1 MGLAYNLNV
10 EPLDS
15 LTDWGQILDRGDGN
29 LFAPPSAAAGNNRKG
44 QTSSV
49 PAGDIR
55 IPQFTDAD
63 YNEFDIII
71 RNTTYCQDHYI
82 VVGSYRAFFSS
93 LNGGAGA
100 WAWDGFVTIIRAHNL
115 GFKDA
120 RWFDE
125 VDPGTP
131 APIFSD
137 KYWLNPGANQDGQVI
152 IQPFFQDN
160 ECWTYLCRMPYEC
173 DPGLTGI
180 GSDSTP
186 GVYCVDTSK
195 RVIEGVLVFKLV
207 VGGHSRINTAVE
219 GGLTGQDYS
228 AWFSALSFEIFGP
241 TIQYSFTN
249 APSAIQTYGIQF
261 RSGESTT
268 ISINGATNVGAGL
281 SNVGL
286 YPGIKQNIVQQCQS
300 SNIGPGKG
308 GFNQVSITGLN
319 NGYYPTRCHDITCIN
334 IAPIPY
340 DVEINFATITGEV
353 AYGDGAG
360 SVSITTPFFSGWDY
374 DRESIGAGGVQGI
387 MTFALGNLNWMI
399 DASVPAYNL
408 NGAYGTAL
416 TPSFGDLKSGNQDP
430 TQLQIMIAVD
440 RVTHGATTNGEI
452 YAANFFYVF
461 DSINSVQTLVTQGL
475 AIWPFGVKGGGIET
489 AAGIILPDKWYA
501 KALQQKTFTQEQETT
516 AKNLVEIEFQE
527 EQEFAPN
534 SVDLRAIPDKNIE
547 RRLAS
552 DPTLEGQ
559 NPAPI
564 NYYSGLL
571 TPNVIQYGATNE
583 PTFTGQPSNI
593 AYGFLGYRSVN
604 GPQII
609 MYDFGTIQMEG
620 VYNAGTG
627 KFVVSFGIFGGPDI
641 FNFGATMNA
650 EIEVNRN
657 STTRIPVSGGWDADR
672 DQWVYTY
679 ADSTGPTVQSCNSA
693 FDRQP
698 PTQIAYLDQ
707 TDQFPGI
714 TANAKSAYYTP
725 RNMTPFLDGLCFFG
739 GAVDTTQL
747 GQRAIKSIDITYTPD
762 SFLGPITV
770 RGFQC
775 FELQGSTGRTARVW
789 IDYLLYDNIDSLV
802 AVVVQELGLRVT
814 VENVEWYKRK
824 ILNDDILNMSNEEIE
839 GWIDAQQ
846 AEYRKMLI
854 DKERQGRL
862 RRRRSQQSAIA
873 NGLEEIL
880 QGEFVVSNHDFIE
893 DDFIER
899 NLKNM
904 SAFPDQDSQLK
915 RQISSDAQWLED
927 ETLYGS
933 SVPRKETPLERRKK
947 ENEDPETEES
957 DES

>member
-10 EPLDS
+10 EPLQS
-15 LTDWGQILDRGDGN
+15 ITDWAEVMNQGDSNLWLGSSIDGDRRGR
-29 LFAPPSAAAGNNRKG
+29 S
-44 QTSSV
+44 SSV

-55 IPQFTDAD
+55 IPEVSDSD
-63 YNEFDIII
+63 YDEFDIII
-71 RNTTYCQDHYI
+71 RNTTYVQDHYI

-115 GFKDA
+115 GFKSA
-120 RWFDE
+120 MWFE
-125 VDPGTP
+125 QTYPGSFPPTT
-131 APIFSD
+131 SD
-137 KYWLNPGANQDGQVI
+137 KYWLNPGFVEGFVI
-152 IQPFFQDN
+152 NQPFDELN
-160 ECWTYLCRMPYEC
+160 EYWTYLCRMPYEC

-186 GVYCVDTSK
+186 GVYAVDSAK
-195 RVIEGVLVFKLV
+195 RFIQGAQIIKIV

-228 AWFSALSFEIFGP
+228 AWFSNLSFNIISP
-241 TIQYSFTN
+241 TITYSLSEPADCTRRYTLEFM
-249 APSAIQTYGIQF
+249 
-261 RSGESTT
+261 SGESGT
-268 ISINGATNVGAGL
+268 ISINGSTNIGTGL
-281 SNVGL
+281 PSTNL
-286 YPGIKQNIVQQCQS
+286 APQKKQNISTQCKS
-300 SNIGPGKG
+300 SNTVAG
-308 GFNQVSITGLN
+308 GITTVPITGLN
-319 NGYYPTRCHDITCIN
+319 NNYYPTRCHDVTCIN
-334 IAPIPY
+334 IAPVPY
-340 DVEINFATITGEV
+340 DVDINFAVMTGEV

-360 SVSITTPFFSGWDY
+360 SVSITTPFFSGWDF
-374 DRESIGAGGVQGI
+374 DDESTANTGI
-387 MTFALGNLNWMI
+387 MTFALGNLNWML

-408 NGAYGTAL
+408 NGAYGTAI
-416 TPSFGDLKSGNQDP
+416 TPSFSDLKAGNQDP
-430 TQLQIMIAVD
+430 VQLQVMIAVD

-452 YAANFFYVF
+452 YAANFSTVF
-461 DSINSVQTLVTQGL
+461 DSLGIPGPNSQGL
-475 AIWPFGVKGGGIET
+475 GIWPFGVKGGGIET
-489 AAGIILPDKWYA
+489 AAGITLPDKWYA
-501 KALQQKTFTQEQETT
+501 KALQQKTFTQQEEET
-516 AKNLVEIEFQE
+516 AKALFNIEFQE
-527 EQEFAPN
+527 EMAVPADPPN
-534 SVDLRAIPDKNIE
+534 EVDLRAIPDKNLE
-547 RRLAS
+547 RRLAT
-552 DPTLEGQ
+552 DPTLQGQ
-559 NPAPI
+559 SPQPV
-564 NYYSGLL
+564 NYYAGIE

-604 GPQII
+604 GPQVI
-609 MYDFGTIQMEG
+609 MYDFGTVTMEG

-627 KFVVSFGIFGGPDI
+627 KYVVSTVFGPDI
-641 FNFGATMNA
+641 FNFGTTMNA
-650 EIEVNRN
+650 AIEVNRN

-679 ADSTGPTVQSCNSA
+679 ADSTGATVQSCNSA

-698 PTQIAYLDQ
+698 ATQIAYLDQ
-707 TDQFPGI
+707 TDQFPELDSD
-714 TANAKSAYYTP
+714 TKSAYYTP

-747 GQRAIKSIDITYTPD
+747 GQRAIQSIELTYTKYGTPT
-762 SFLGPITV
+762 TV
-770 RGFQC
+770 RGFQS
-775 FELQGSTGRTARVW
+775 FEIQGSTGRTARVW
-789 IDYLLYDNIDSLV
+789 VDYLLYDNIDSLV

-824 ILNDDILNMSNEEIE
+824 ILNDDILNMSSEEIE

-862 RRRRSQQSAIA
+862 RRRRRQQSAIA